1 MFVIDYDCLTA
12 AGPHKENLM
21 TALFEGKVC
30 SHHAEKNDWQSDLV
44 PGGLVALIQNRDA
57 TQSTVRD
64 YLSQN
69 LNALWKQIYKN
80 LSQEN
85 LTQFMKSKVG
95 LVFASTKG
103 CVEDYIHKISDE
115 ASKNQSDP
123 FFDICQDFT
132 KLNPEISFAKSLTVS
147 NACCSSHVALEYVQD
162 IFDSQQLDFVILIA
176 ADLVG
181 PFVYKGFNSLKVLS
195 HTENRPFASDR
206 DGLQLGEALAVVLL
220 SRKPGDSKIQISQ
233 VASDTE
239 GSSITR
245 PSVNGLGLIRS
256 LQKIKSK
263 RSDLKPDLVIA
274 HGTGTRFNDQAEDQA
289 LGEFLHEIGKPLTPI
304 TNTKW
309 AIGHT
314 LGASGCV
321 DLIAGCEILKKQ
333 KVFSIK
339 AHDLK
344 DPQFKMNY
352 LLGDQNITEPV
363 EQILVTSLGFGGV
376 HASLLLEKKNL

>member
-1 MFVIDYDCLTA
+1 
-12 AGPHKENLM
+12 
-21 TALFEGKVC
+21 
-30 SHHAEKNDWQSDLV
+30 
-44 PGGLVALIQNRDA
+44 
-57 TQSTVRD
+57 
-64 YLSQN
+64 
-69 LNALWKQIYKN
+69 
-80 LSQEN
+80 
-85 LTQFMKSKVG
+85 
-95 LVFASTKG
+95 
-103 CVEDYIHKISDE
+103 
-115 ASKNQSDP
+115 
-123 FFDICQDFT
+123 
-132 KLNPEISFAKSLTVS
+132 
-147 NACCSSHVALEYVQD
+147 
-162 IFDSQQLDFVILIA
+162 
-176 ADLVG
+176 
-181 PFVYKGFNSLKVLS
+181 
-195 HTENRPFASDR
+195 
-206 DGLQLGEALAVVLL
+206 
-220 SRKPGDSKIQISQ
+220 
-233 VASDTE
+233 
-239 GSSITR
+239 
-245 PSVNGLGLIRS
+245 LIRS